1 MAEPVYG
8 SSPYTAREKKVDV
21 QESVSITGAG
31 ETKNELSDADEARA
45 DDKSESDPVL
55 DQLNEG
61 QKKKMPPGVYSSF
74 IHPRLQTG
82 TMTFDRKRKS
92 SVPTERQA
100 AKTPFSNGPTAT
112 KKAKFDSEKAKHKF
126 QFI

>member
-92 SVPTERQA
+92 SVPTGTERQA

-112 KKAKFDSEKAKHKF
+112 KKSK
-126 QFI
+126 I